1 MSLNFLIS
9 FFVRCLSAERC
20 VKLYAALLMSE
31 DRQLSRQ
38 AALDKAYFSETKDLR
53 RKLHELIEYGPDG
66 PLS

>member
-1 MSLNFLIS
+1 MFLDFLIS
-9 FFVRCLSAERC
+9 FFVRHLSAERC

-38 AALDKAYFSETKDLR
+38 AALDKAYFSKTSDLR
-53 RKLHELIEYGPDG
+53 HKLHKLIEYGPDG

>member
-1 MSLNFLIS
+1 MFLDFLIR
-9 FFVRCLSAERC
+9 FFVRHLSAERC

-38 AALDKAYFSETKDLR
+38 AALDKAFLSQTNDLR
-53 RKLHELIEYGPDG
+53 RELYKLIEYGPGG